1 MQRHYSILVFLAVVL
16 SAGHAPATFADAK
29 VEEQDVGPA
38 GQDSQY
44 AVSPRGGHVGAA
56 VHKGS
61 RMIAVVDGVAGPKFD
76 EIRSVTTYVDP
87 RGVDLTQSR
96 ALIKPVVFSND
107 GSRYAYCARQGSE
120 FVVIADGKE
129 LLRTTVEHP
138 DQTDVRMQFTGDD
151 GKHLLFAV
159 SGFAG
164 YTLWADGQKMPGTY
178 GSGSGGTQG
187 IMDPLVSRDG
197 ARYAYLAQISRDKA
211 TVILDGKDAG
221 FVGDNLA
228 FTADNHHLLAL
239 VRQGTVVWL
248 AVDGK
253 PKIKTDGISQLVMAP
268 SGNGFAAVLERLNPP
283 GEFLVV
289 NAKKIEGSDC
299 ASIPKIIF
307 SPDAKHFAALCT
319 KSPSEKFVLA
329 DGKKG
334 QEYFDIPATP
344 GTPGIAFS
352 PDSSKLG
359 YMAQAANKFYV
370 VIDDDESDGFD
381 ASPGF
386 AFSADGK
393 HVAYGGILNRPPGT
407 PIVVDGKADPVIP
420 GTLMTSFAFSADGTR
435 HADTERMGGVCVDG
449 KSTGVTGYFLFSP
462 DSKHVAIA
470 GRRGADN
477 KAGLF
482 VDGKLVY
489 EVRSNFMVRYLAFTP
504 DNQHL
509 FWVVYEPPKNPT
521 TSQGDFVSY
530 LDGKPVAHYDND
542 AITNQKLDQQSIQPR
557 VEIGPNGVAQMEH
570 TQAAAW
576 QVGPDGV
583 LTVVGPV
590 GNVIKRYRVT
600 PASATSVTTLLSMA
614 K

>member
-1 MQRHYSILVFLAVVL
+1 MRWHFSILVILSVVL
-16 SAGHAPATFADAK
+16 SATYPPTTLADAK
-29 VEEQDVGPA
+29 VEEQDVGPVA
-38 GQDSQY
+38 QDAQY
-44 AVSPRGGHVGAA
+44 AVSPHGGHVGAA

-76 EIRSVTTYVDP
+76 EIRSVTAYVDP

-96 ALIKPVVFSND
+96 SLIKPVVFSND
-107 GSRYAYCARQGSE
+107 GSRYAYCARQGQE
-120 FVVIADGKE
+120 FVVMADGKE

-164 YTLWADGQKMPGTY
+164 YTLWVDGQKMPGTY
-178 GSGSGGTQG
+178 NSGVGGTEG
-187 IMDPLVSRDG
+187 TTDPLVSRDG
-197 ARYAYLAQISRDKA
+197 ARYAYVAQISRDKR
-211 TVILDGKDAG
+211 TVIVDGKDAG

-228 FTADNHHLLAL
+228 FTADGHHLLAL
-239 VRQGTVVWL
+239 VRQGNVVWL
-248 AVDGK
+248 AADGK
-253 PKIKTDGISQLVMAP
+253 PKMKTDGISQLVMAP
-268 SGNGFAAVLERLNPP
+268 EGNGFAAVLTRLQPA

-299 ASIPKIIF
+299 QSLSKVVF
-307 SPDAKHFAALCT
+307 SADGKHFAALCT
-319 KSPSEKFVLA
+319 KSPSVKFVVV

-334 QEYFDIPATP
+334 QEYFDIPTVP

-352 PDSSKLG
+352 PDASKLG
-359 YMAQAANKFYV
+359 YVAQAANKHYV
-370 VIDDDESDGFD
+370 VINDEESDGFD
-381 ASPGF
+381 MTPGF

-393 HVAYGGILNRPPGT
+393 HVAYGGYVSRPPSN
-407 PIVVDGKADPVIP
+407 PITVDGKADPLP
-420 GTLMTSFAFSADGTR
+420 GARISSFAFSPDGSR
-435 HADTERMGGVCVDG
+435 HADTGNGGVCVDG
-449 KSTGVTGYFLFSP
+449 KDTGITGYFVFSP

-509 FWVVYEPPKNPT
+509 FWVAYEPPKDPT

-542 AITNQKLDQQSIQPR
+542 PITIQRLDQQTIQPR
-557 VEIGPNGVAQMEH
+557 VETGPDGVARMEH
-570 TQAAAW
+570 VQGATW
-576 QVGPDGV
+576 QVGADGV

-590 GNVIKRYRVT
+590 GGVVKRYRVT
-600 PASATSVTTLLSMA
+600 PTADTSLATLLAAS